1 MKVVLDQ
8 QREKYRQAQMQ
19 KGDVDAMEPNNTEDS
34 LELEN
39 ILGETEA
46 STVSSEPD
54 LLASDDGQIA
64 EVLCII
70 PSIGGTLK
78 RSTHYTY
85 SPI

>member
-46 STVSSEPD
+46 VSSQPD

-78 RSTHYTY
+78 RSTHNTY

>member
-8 QREKYRQAQMQ
+8 QREKYRRAQMQ

-46 STVSSEPD
+46 VSSQPD